1 MVAGKG
7 RGVASGVASLR
18 EPVSKGGE
26 GRRDE
31 EVHGHARHEGAKN
44 GCFVLSEWIGWVDR
58 MMWGRTISR
67 LRGRTGRFDR
77 PSAGDGLTYLTCN
90 PGSCDAGNRRS
101 TGRRDQG
108 PGPRGGVGGGGSA
121 AAEEAEVHL
130 KAGSPPRVRVRGQIK
145 TMAMGPLSGS
155 HIDKMLAEIITEEQL
170 AQYQE
175 EGSLDFGHQV
185 EGGSRFRINV
195 FRQRG
200 HTSMA
205 ARCISNEIKDYD
217 ELHLPKV
224 LSRIAQNH
232 QGLVLVSGI
241 TGSGK
246 STTIATMIEQINK
259 SRPCHIVTLEDPIE
273 FQYKDKKAF
282 VNQREI
288 GFDATDYHSA
298 VRVLMRQDPDVV
310 LIGELRDRD
319 TFSAALHAAE
329 SGHLVFG
336 TIHASGT
343 AGTITRVLELFPEHS
358 RSLVRTSLVFNLQ
371 ALICQKLLRTI
382 NPDVPRI
389 PAVEVCIVNST
400 VRKLIA
406 EGRDND
412 ILGVIR
418 NSYGEGM
425 IDFNES
431 LRLLVE
437 DEYLDQATALA
448 AAPNPEE
455 LRMRMKGI
463 NIAGSGIIG

>member
-1 MVAGKG
+1 MPE
-7 RGVASGVASLR
+7 SDSLQDAEINDLDR
-18 EPVSKGGE
+18 EQEAEKP
-26 GRRDE
+26 
-31 EVHGHARHEGAKN
+31 
-44 GCFVLSEWIGWVDR
+44 
-58 MMWGRTISR
+58 
-67 LRGRTGRFDR
+67 
-77 PSAGDGLTYLTCN
+77 
-90 PGSCDAGNRRS
+90 
-101 TGRRDQG
+101 
-108 PGPRGGVGGGGSA
+108 
-121 AAEEAEVHL
+121 AAEPAKPRNQSPRIDKIFRASERMEASDVHL

-155 HIDKMLAEIITEEQL
+155 NIDKMLAEIVTPEQF
-170 AQYQE
+170 AFFEE

-185 EGGSRFRINV
+185 EGGSRFRINA
-195 FRQRG
+195 FRQRNQ
-200 HTSMA
+200 TSIA
-205 ARCISNEIKDYD
+205 ARCISAEIKDYD

-224 LSRIAQNH
+224 LSKIAQVH

-246 STTIATMIEQINK
+246 STTIAAMIEQINK

-273 FQYKDKKAF
+273 FQYQDKKAF

-288 GFDATDYHSA
+288 GFDAKDYHAA

-319 TFSAALHAAE
+319 TFAAALHAAE

-343 AGTITRVLELFPEHS
+343 AATITRVLELFPEHS
-358 RSLVRTSLVFNLQ
+358 RALIRTSLVFNLQ
-371 ALICQKLLRTI
+371 AMICQKLLKTI

-406 EGRDND
+406 EGRDSD
-412 ILGVIR
+412 IIGVVR

-425 IDFNES
+425 MDFNES

-437 DEYLDQATALA
+437 EEYLDQETALA

-455 LRMRMKGI
+455 LRMRLKGI
-463 NIAGSGIIG
+463 NIAGGGIIG